1 MSRKNRTVYI
11 YALMD
16 PDGHIGYIGQSVNPW
31 MRYDQHMC
39 ETADTQKGKWIRSLK
54 DRGAKPGLAILQ
66 KTDKSDAN
74 YVEKWWIILGRSRG
88 WQLSN
93 MGQPTRKNPN
103 FSELFAQQLKDD
115 FDNFKIEHDPVIFI
129 SRRHIQRMAT
139 TLHVML
145 GVLIGIFLGW
155 HTYLLEASI
164 GSNQIAAVCYGL
176 VVFLVMSHANFLW
189 ATGEFKKNT
198 YKNLTLYGVSI
209 LPVLVTALIILVYG

>member
-11 YALMD
+11 YALTD

-74 YVEKWWIILGRSRG
+74 YIEKWWIILGRSRG

-115 FDNFKIEHDPVIFI
+115 FESFKIEHDPVLLI
-129 SRRHIQRMAT
+129 SRRHIQQAAT
-139 TLHVML
+139 ALHVAL
-145 GVLIGIFLGW
+145 GIIVGIILGW
-155 HTYLLEASI
+155 NTYLVEARFAPHPI
-164 GSNQIAAVCYGL
+164 TAICYGI
-176 VVFLVMSHANFLW
+176 VPFIIISHGNFLW
-189 ATGEFKKNT
+189 ATGEFRKDMHKH
-198 YKNLTLYGVSI
+198 LTMYGFA
-209 LPVLVTALIILVYG
+209 LAPVLITVLIILVYG